1 MYKILYKK
9 FKTKERDKKDFYD
22 NMNNDLFDLSLS
34 QTELDI
40 FLDTPVLQTE
50 LSITV
55 LVDLEMFL
63 KSGLSKIIIN
73 DFVCSSI
80 LNVPYK
86 QYQTY
91 QEDDEDEYEDDIVDD
106 IVDEDDI
113 IDEDYKIFYQEKK
126 SKMYNLYH

>member
-9 FKTKERDKKDFYD
+9 IKKERDKKDFYD
-22 NMNNDLFDLSLS
+22 NMNNDFFDLSLS

-50 LSITV
+50 LSIKV

-63 KSGLSKIIIN
+63 KSGLSKLIIN
-73 DFVCSSI
+73 DFVCSSV

-91 QEDDEDEYEDDIVDD
+91 QEDDDDDDEDDT
-106 IVDEDDI
+106 VDEDDI
-113 IDEDYKIFYQEKK
+113 IDENYKIFLYKK
-126 SKMYNLYH
+126 N

>member
-1 MYKILYKK
+1 MYKVLYKK
-9 FKTKERDKKDFYD
+9 FKKKERDKKDFYD
-22 NMNNDLFDLSLS
+22 NMNNDFFDLSLS

-50 LSITV
+50 LSIKV

-63 KSGLSKIIIN
+63 KSGLSKLIIN
-73 DFVCSSI
+73 DFVCSSV

-91 QEDDEDEYEDDIVDD
+91 QEDDDDEDEDD

-113 IDEDYKIFYQEKK
+113 IDEDYKIFLYKK
-126 SKMYNLYH
+126 I